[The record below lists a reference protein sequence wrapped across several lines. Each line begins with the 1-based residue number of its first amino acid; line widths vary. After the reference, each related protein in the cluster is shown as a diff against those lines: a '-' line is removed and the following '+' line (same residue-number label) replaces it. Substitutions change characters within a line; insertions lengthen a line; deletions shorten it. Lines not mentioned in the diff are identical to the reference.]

1 VFIAN
6 LSRYLWAI
14 ALSILLAGSGLNL
27 AIAAPSGSTT
37 PESTSTYT
45 TAQLDRGDELRTQAF
60 TATNQGDFA
69 TAEKYWT
76 ELVELFPENPAIWSN
91 RGNSR
96 VSQLKLTEAVADFDR
111 SIQLA
116 PQLTD
121 AYLNRGAAWEGLKE
135 WDKAIAD
142 YQHILAVD
150 PNDAMAYNNLGN
162 AYAGRAEWEKAK
174 NYYFKATELEPGF
187 AFARANYAIALYQV
201 GDRPEA
207 IRQMKNIVRKYRDFP
222 DVRAALT
229 AALWQD
235 GQRGEAESN
244 WIAVIGLDSRYKDLE
259 WVKNNR
265 RWPPVMV
272 SALDS
277 FLHLR

>member
-1 VFIAN
+1 M
-6 LSRYLWAI
+6 SRYLWAI
-14 ALSILLAGSGLNL
+14 ALSIILCFSWFSPVSATSDLLTAY
-27 AIAAPSGSTT
+27 
-37 PESTSTYT
+37 TSE
-45 TAQLDRGDELRTQAF
+45 QLDRGDELRTQAF
-60 TATNQGDFA
+60 TATHQGDFA

-76 ELVELFPENPAIWSN
+76 QLLELFPENPAIWSN
-91 RGNSR
+91 RGNAR
-96 VSQLKLTEAVADFDR
+96 VSQLKLTAAVADFDK

-116 PQLTD
+116 PELTD

-150 PNDAMAYNNLGN
+150 AQDAMAYNNLGN
-162 AYAGRAEWEKAK
+162 AYAGLKEWEQAK
-174 NYYFKATELEPGF
+174 TYYFKATELEPAF
-187 AFARANYAIALYQV
+187 AFARANYALALYQV
-201 GDRPEA
+201 GDRSEA

-229 AALWQD
+229 AALWQA

-244 WIAVIGLDSRYKDLE
+244 WIAVIGLDSRYKDLD

-265 RWPPVMV
+265 RWPPMMV
-272 SALDS
+272 SALDR

>member
-1 VFIAN
+1 MFIADIP
-6 LSRYLWAI
+6 RCLWAI
-14 ALSILLAGSGLNL
+14 TLSIFLCFSGLNP
-27 AIAAPSGSTT
+27 AIAAPDLST
-37 PESTSTYT
+37 TYT
-45 TAQLDRGDELRTQAF
+45 TAQLDRGDDLRTQAF

-69 TAEKYWT
+69 TAEECWT
-76 ELVELFPENPAIWSN
+76 KLLELFPDNPAIWSN

-96 VSQLKLTEAVADFDR
+96 VSQLKLTAAVADFDR

-116 PQLTD
+116 PELTD
-121 AYLNRGAAWEGLKE
+121 AYLNRGAAWEGLQE

-142 YQHILAVD
+142 YRHILAVD
-150 PNDAMAYNNLGN
+150 SNDAMAYNNLGN
-162 AYAGRAEWEKAK
+162 AYAGRTEWEKAK
-174 NYYFKATELEPGF
+174 AYYFKATELEPGF
-187 AFARANYAIALYQV
+187 AFARANYALALYQV
-201 GDRPEA
+201 GDRSEA

-259 WVKNNR
+259 WVRNHR

-272 SALDS
+272 SALDG